1 MAITTRSN
9 NVDNKQPGVCLAKGL
24 ARAPETTGQGRDA
37 EKQQCRTDNRPGDL
51 RLDDANLR
59 LPQDKEREHQL
70 RDIAETDIEQSA
82 DGAAGAVRK
91 LFGGTPD
98 PVGEHGNG
106 DGTGQEDPA
115 GRRIEDVA

>member
-1 MAITTRSN
+1 MFAAGAETRSVRSNTAGSKMAITTRSN

-24 ARAPETTGQGRDA
+24 ARAPETTGQGRDT

-70 RDIAETDIEQSA
+70 RDIAE
-82 DGAAGAVRK
+82 
-91 LFGGTPD
+91 
-98 PVGEHGNG
+98 N
-106 DGTGQEDPA
+106 
-115 GRRIEDVA
+115 